1 MKKILLLALFTGLTL
16 PPLFAQ
22 RLNDSLLNLN
32 NEELANY
39 YLKKSRSQKTAAYVM
54 AAGGVTLGI
63 AGASISMS
71 QWEFNPFSDSQ
82 PSYSSTGDVIA
93 IIGALVAV
101 GSIPVFM
108 AAAKN
113 KKRAKLLLGGE
124 PMAITPSFHLQQTSI
139 GLAIPLGK

>member
-1 MKKILLLALFTGLTL
+1 
-16 PPLFAQ
+16 
-22 RLNDSLLNLN
+22 
-32 NEELANY
+32 
-39 YLKKSRSQKTAAYVM
+39 
-54 AAGGVTLGI
+54 
-63 AGASISMS
+63 
-71 QWEFNPFSDSQ
+71 
-82 PSYSSTGDVIA
+82 
-93 IIGALVAV
+93 V